1 MDTRTVESWD
11 EAVTVARALGT
22 EESVTVPKAAEP
34 TLPADLDLQ
43 RSNFPWSIHKG
54 AISVYRERKRNEH
67 LQIREY
73 PTSWVVSVD
82 NYNPHYDP
90 VEHAT
95 VDIPAH
101 MIIAMGALTP
111 VRGYRWIFG
120 DRLPSPAAGI
130 AFTTAAVGV
139 LPRIGRSLLP

>member
-1 MDTRTVESWD
+1 MDETTVESWK
-11 EAVTVARALGT
+11 EAVTLARALGP
-22 EESVTVPKAAEP
+22 EESVTVPKAVEP
-34 TLPADLDLQ
+34 TLPADFDLH

-54 AISVYRERKRNEH
+54 AISVYREKERGEH

-73 PTSWVVSVD
+73 PTSWSVSVD
-82 NYNPHYDP
+82 HYNPHYHP
-90 VEHAT
+90 LEHAT

-120 DRLPSPAAGI
+120 DRLPSPASGI
-130 AFTTAAVGV
+130 AFTTAAVGM
-139 LPRIGRSLLP
+139 LPRLGRSLLP